1 LGHLLQKLFSQKTKI
16 TVDFIIRVCDKGL
29 SKGDQKMVIVNDIQD
44 AMVMKNT
51 LASVLRRSMMFGNDL
66 SDLQTEIDILVS
78 DLIININRIET
89 QMEEEV

>member
-1 LGHLLQKLFSQKTKI
+1 
-16 TVDFIIRVCDKGL
+16 
-29 SKGDQKMVIVNDIQD
+29 MVIVNDIQD

-78 DLIININRIET
+78 DLIININRIEFN
-89 QMEEEV
+89 MEAEQDV